1 MDHADTAVP
10 TRSFELHHA
19 LSPRAPA
26 FVRTPTFVP
35 RAAPVPTRSEEL
47 RDRILAAKAVRDLP
61 VGAVAALIVPKAT
74 PVTAS
79 RLLIRRL
86 LPARARAEG

>member
-1 MDHADTAVP
+1 MDHTEAVASD
-10 TRSFELHHA
+10 RSFELHHA

-35 RAAPVPTRSEEL
+35 RAASVPSRSEEL
-47 RDRILAAKAVRDLP
+47 RDRILAAGAVRDLP
-61 VGAVAALIVPKAT
+61 VGAVAALIAPTTA

-79 RLLIRRL
+79 RPLFDRIIV
-86 LPARARAEG
+86 ARARAGG